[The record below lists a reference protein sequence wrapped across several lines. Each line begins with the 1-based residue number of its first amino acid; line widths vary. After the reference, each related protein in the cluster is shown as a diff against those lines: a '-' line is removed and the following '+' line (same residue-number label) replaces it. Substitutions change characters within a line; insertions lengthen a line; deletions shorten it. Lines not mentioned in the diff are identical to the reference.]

1 MRNRSIVLIGMPRA
15 GKTTLGQRVASSLGC
30 PFMDT
35 DALIVEHHA
44 AETGIHRTCAEIHEV
59 LGEDAFRA
67 QEQRALLEAIFL
79 TPPRIIA
86 TGGGAVLSFAK
97 VPDLAQR
104 VQILYLNAPLDV
116 LLARWQASP
125 LSWIKAQT
133 VEAALAAC
141 MAERHPQYQRWADHE
156 MVLTAGE
163 HALAQHE
170 AAIVAWIASLSSG
183 AV

>member
-1 MRNRSIVLIGMPRA
+1 VRNRSIVLIGMPRV
-15 GKTTLGQRVASSLGC
+15 GKTTLGQRVANRLGC
-30 PFMDT
+30 PFIDT

-44 AETGIHRTCAEIHEV
+44 AEAGIHRTCAEIHEA

-67 QEQRALLEAIFL
+67 QEQCALVEAISL
-79 TPPRIIA
+79 MPPHIIA
-86 TGGGAVLSFAK
+86 AGGGAVLSFAK

-104 VQILYLNAPLDV
+104 VQILYLNGPIDV

-125 LSWIKAQT
+125 LSWIKAQA
-133 VEAALAAC
+133 VEAALTTC
-141 MAERHPQYQRWADHE
+141 LAERHPQYQQWADHE
-156 MVLTAGE
+156 MVLTAGA

-170 AAIVAWIASLSSG
+170 AAIVAWIASLGPG

>member
-1 MRNRSIVLIGMPRA
+1 MHNQSILLIGMPRV
-15 GKTTLGQRVASSLGC
+15 GKTTLGQRVANSLGC

-35 DALIVEHHA
+35 DALIVQHHA
-44 AETGIHRTCAEIHEV
+44 AETGAHRTCAEIHEA

-67 QEQRALLEAIFL
+67 QERRALAEAIAL
-79 TPPRIIA
+79 TPPAIIA

-104 VQILYLNAPLDV
+104 AQILYLNAPIDV

-125 LSWIKAQT
+125 LSWVKAQG

-170 AAIVAWIASLSSG
+170 TAIVAWIASLDSR
-183 AV
+183 VV